1 MHIPRIE
8 RETII
13 TFNEAEPTANVYT
26 MNPALQRKLAR
37 LAQECPDSVKLSS
50 TFKDF
55 AVEYTVPKKSI
66 KVNKPRKIS
75 TSYRAILTENARK
88 CFHTEKEG

>member
-1 MHIPRIE
+1 MNIPRIE

-37 LAQECPDSVKLSS
+37 LAQECPDSVKLSR
-50 TFKDF
+50 TFKDS

-66 KVNKPRKIS
+66 KVNKPIEIS
-75 TSYRAILTENARK
+75 SARREVMAENARK
-88 CFHTEKEG
+88 RFHAEKEG